1 MTAAALLAEPS
12 VVLVGDLGRAQR
24 TKLAVLRRELDVG
37 RQWVRWKNLPA
48 GRVVGR
54 RWHHPVVRLVRRL
67 RHKHRRPPV
76 DVPLGGVNVLL
87 GQQRSRRTSQRRV

>member
-37 RQWVRWKNLPA
+37 RQRVRWKNLPA
-48 GRVVGR
+48 GSVVGR

-87 GQQRSRRTSQRRV
+87 GQQRSR